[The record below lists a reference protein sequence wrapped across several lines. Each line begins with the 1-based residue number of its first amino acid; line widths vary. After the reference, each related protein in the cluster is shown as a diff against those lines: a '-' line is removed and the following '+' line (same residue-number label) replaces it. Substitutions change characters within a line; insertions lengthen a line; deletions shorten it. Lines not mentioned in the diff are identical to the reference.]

1 MKKAV
6 AVIALIASASALVYG
21 AQATQP
27 ASQSTQSAP
36 GVEPTQIISA
46 TATSPNRYV
55 LPYARNC
62 ANEGDLAENVAE
74 HTGAVSEGDRL
85 REARSEGN
93 DLVYAAN
100 IRAIFENKDLAFLS
114 GEAIADL
121 AEKACNGGGDLSA
134 YKAP

>member
-85 REARSEGN
+85 REARSRGMIWYMRQISGQFLKTKIWRFLAARPLPTWPKR
-93 DLVYAAN
+93 LVTAVAT
-100 IRAIFENKDLAFLS
+100 
-114 GEAIADL
+114 
-121 AEKACNGGGDLSA
+121 
-134 YKAP
+134 